1 MSKRDYKSY
10 NVLGEELAQ
19 EGIYGESEYTK
30 VHEVDIEATNEAK
43 SDTNSIWQTP
53 VIDISQDA
61 VLVDEVGKEQK
72 NSQGEVGLQ
81 PKKRI
86 NLGKTLTKGKKGEE
100 NFHQTLTRGNLK
112 MDYKSQMNNEM
123 KQSDEAADAHDH
135 IDKNKGETINR
146 DIDKDKVINR
156 NIDKNREEAV
166 NKNIDIGDKINN
178 SKDVKMNEDQETVDM
193 TFLGYKNY
201 YQTKERSK
209 LVKWSIRLAK
219 FIIIMMLLPLITVI
233 ASTAVLFIGGFLT
246 AIILPIGTGVVIL
259 GTICF
264 MSTQV
269 NASLIALGISASIT
283 AISLGGILFVL
294 FCMLMKW
301 MIGLFKRYK
310 KPRNQ
315 SMKKEER

>member
-19 EGIYGESEYTK
+19 EGIYGESEYAK
-30 VHEVDIEATNEAK
+30 AHEVDIESTNEAK
-43 SDTNSIWQTP
+43 DDINGTWQTH
-53 VIDISQDA
+53 VIDASQED
-61 VLVDEVGKEQK
+61 VSVDEVGKEQK
-72 NSQGEVGLQ
+72 DSQGGAGLQ

-86 NLGKTLTKGKKGEE
+86 NLGKTLTKGKKDEE
-100 NFHQTLTRGNLK
+100 NSYQGSTRDNLK
-112 MDYKSQMNNEM
+112 VDYKSQVNHDMEQPNE
-123 KQSDEAADAHDH
+123 ATGVHDQ

-146 DIDKDKVINR
+146 DKHKDKAINR
-156 NIDKNREEAV
+156 NIDENREEAA
-166 NKNIDIGDKINN
+166 NKKIDISDKINN
-178 SKDVKMNEDQETVDM
+178 SKDVKTNKEQETVDM

-209 LVKWSIRLAK
+209 LVKWSLRLAK

-233 ASTAVLFIGGFLT
+233 ASTAVVFIGGFLT
-246 AIILPIGTGVVIL
+246 AIILPIGAGIMIL